1 MTPDLGI
8 EPGPHWWEAS
18 ALTTAPSLQ
27 VIIGMII
34 IRLRFAL
41 DDTLILCRIN
51 SHSWLTVH
59 ERKVCQCIFLAM
71 VRKPYVR
78 GQFIVPYLQCHEVLV
93 TDYCQ
98 RFRSPCSPSLH
109 CQQKTW

>member
-1 MTPDLGI
+1 
-8 EPGPHWWEAS
+8 
-18 ALTTAPSLQ
+18 
-27 VIIGMII
+27 MII

-41 DDTLILCRIN
+41 DDALILCRIN

-78 GQFIVPYLQCHEVLV
+78 GQFIVPYLQCHDVLV

-98 RFRSPCSPSLH
+98 RFRSPCPPSALSTENMVMRNRLQH
-109 CQQKTW
+109 EPITITLARP